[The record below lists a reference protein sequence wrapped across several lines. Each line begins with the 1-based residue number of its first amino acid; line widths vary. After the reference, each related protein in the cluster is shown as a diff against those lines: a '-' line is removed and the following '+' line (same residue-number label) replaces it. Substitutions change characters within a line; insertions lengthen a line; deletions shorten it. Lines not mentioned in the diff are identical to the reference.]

1 LPLIHAIVL
10 GIVQGLSEFLPISS
24 SGHLLIVPWLFG
36 WTELTSNPE
45 LNRTFDVALHVG
57 TFVAVVAYFWRD
69 LWTLAGAWID
79 SWRFRDPDL
88 APWASEDRDARLA
101 WLLILASVPAALV
114 GVVLDKVLEGH
125 TGGFVLVG
133 VMLIVFAVVLYLADR
148 LIGVRKT
155 GDFTARHALLMGAA
169 QATALQPGVSRSGAT
184 ISMGRFLGYERDAA
198 ARISFLMS
206 VPITGGAGAYKALS
220 VFLFGDGLPPGFA
233 APFFWGMV
241 ASGVTGFV
249 AVWGLMRL
257 IRTRTFLPFVVYRIV
272 LGVFVIGVAL
282 TR

>member
-36 WTELTSNPE
+36 WEELTADPE

-57 TFVAVVAYFWRD
+57 TFVAVVAYFRSD
-69 LWTLAGAWID
+69 LLDLARAWLR
-79 SWRFRDPDL
+79 SWRFRDPRL
-88 APWASEDRDARLA
+88 APWASDDSESRLA
-101 WLLILASVPAALV
+101 WLLLLASLPAATV
-114 GVVLDKVLEGH
+114 GLVLDQVLEGH

-148 LIGVRKT
+148 LVGVRAVT
-155 GDFTARHALLMGAA
+155 AFTARHALLMGTA
-169 QATALQPGVSRSGAT
+169 QAVALQPGVSRSGAT

-206 VPITGGAGAYKALS
+206 VPITGGVGLYKGVS
-220 VFLFGDGLPPGFA
+220 VFVLGDGLPPGFA
-233 APFFWGMV
+233 APFFWGTV
-241 ASGVTGFV
+241 TSAVTGFI

-257 IRTRTFLPFVVYRIV
+257 IRTGTFFPFVVYRIV
-272 LGVFVIGVAL
+272 LGVYVIGLAVN
-282 TR
+282 R